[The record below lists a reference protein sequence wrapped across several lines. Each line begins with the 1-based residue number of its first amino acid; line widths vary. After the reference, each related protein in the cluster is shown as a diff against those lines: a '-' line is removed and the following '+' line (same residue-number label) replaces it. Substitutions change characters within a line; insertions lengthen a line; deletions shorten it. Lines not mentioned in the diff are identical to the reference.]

1 MVWSMR
7 TLAAFAVTA
16 ATEDKKGVVH
26 FPPQPDCPDL
36 ATIMA
41 TLLCALQVL
50 QVGTAFAMHL
60 YECQHLRE
68 FVVVVC
74 SSQLGAEL
82 QQIKCYLH

>member
-1 MVWSMR
+1 MR

-50 QVGTAFAMHL
+50 QVETAL
-60 YECQHLRE
+60 L
-68 FVVVVC
+68 C
-74 SSQLGAEL
+74 SCMSASTCVKLFSCL
-82 QQIKCYLH
+82 LVPTWC